1 MRTLTLTLVAFLG
14 LAGCLEDRSTI
25 TLKKDGSG
33 TFTQVTT
40 IDMTKAQEYVAT
52 LKAEA
57 RGLGLPPDEEEE
69 NPFDA
74 IDAKKRE
81 AALKK
86 RQGIRVL
93 KAREVADAEKKTRTY
108 ELSVAFDS
116 LKAMYAAGVVE
127 DVSVKL
133 ERALEGKAWKLTIRH
148 VFDGNDREPLTGAAA
163 DGLRKIR
170 EAMLA
175 RYKSMWGSLEVT
187 TTLALPAKVLE
198 TNGQPR
204 TTEEGHFVTWRI
216 AFADLADA
224 SRLVQHVTFEA
235 VEGLKLAPFELSA
248 ADIANAVE
256 EAEEAAAE
264 KKAEDVKKGAD
275 K

>member
-1 MRTLTLTLVAFLG
+1 MRTCALVLIAFLG
-14 LAGCLEDRSTI
+14 LGGCLKATSTT

-40 IDMTKAQEYVAT
+40 IDMEKAKDYVAA

-57 RGLGLPPDEEEE
+57 RGLGLAKDEVEES
-69 NPFDA
+69 PFDA

-81 AALKK
+81 AALKTRK
-86 RQGIRVL
+86 GIRVTSS
-93 KAREVADAEKKTRTY
+93 RQVEDESKKTRTY

-133 ERALEGKAWKLTIRH
+133 ERVLEGKAWKLTVRH
-148 VFDGNDREPLTGAAA
+148 VFDGNDREPLTGASAE
-163 DGLRKIR
+163 GLRKVR
-170 EAMLA
+170 EAMLE
-175 RYKSMWGSLEVT
+175 RYKPMWGSMAAT
-187 TTLALPAKVLE
+187 STLALPTKILE
-198 TNGQPR
+198 TNGQER
-204 TTEEGHFVTWRI
+204 ADEAGNLVTWRI

-224 SRLVQHVTFEA
+224 SGLVQHVTFEHA
-235 VEGLKLAPFELSA
+235 EGLKLEPFELSA

-256 EAEEAAAE
+256 EAELEAAEARTA
-264 KKAEDVKKGAD
+264 AEDKQD
-275 K
+275 ER